1 MSDPLR
7 EQLVVVTG
15 ASGFIGRHL
24 TESLLAR
31 GVRVRGVTR
40 RPGTLARGIEEA
52 IVPDVLDR
60 EAVRRAVRGAGAV
73 VHLAA
78 RVHARRDGTG
88 DPRTECQRTNVEGT
102 SVLIEEAVAAEA
114 TKFVFASSVKAVANE
129 CDEALSPETP
139 PQPEDA
145 YGESKLEAE
154 RLIRVVAGQ
163 HGLSAPLLRLPVCYG
178 PGMKANMASLF
189 RAVERGIPLP
199 LASVK
204 NRRSFAYVGNAVGA
218 IESLLAAPLPGS
230 DVFYVS
236 DEEDLSTPELVRRVA
251 RSLGKPA
258 RLLPAPPGLL
268 RAGGSTW
275 GLLSRIAGLH
285 FSNESVTAVLGSLFV
300 DTSSLREMTG
310 FKPHISVDKGMSLT
324 AASYRA
330 GRAGRAG

>member
-1 MSDPLR
+1 MSDSLR
-7 EQLVVVTG
+7 GQLVVVTG

-24 TESLLAR
+24 TESLRAS

-40 RPGTLARGIEEA
+40 RPGTVVEGIEEA
-52 IVPDVLDR
+52 IVPGLLDR
-60 EAVRRAVRGAGAV
+60 EAIQRAVSGAAAV

-78 RVHARRDGTG
+78 RVHAQPDGAG
-88 DPRTECQRTNVEGT
+88 DPRAECQRTNVEGT
-102 SVLIEEAVAAEA
+102 SVLLEEAVAAGA
-114 TKFVFASSVKAVANE
+114 AKFVFASSVKAVTSQSN
-129 CDEALSPETP
+129 EALTADTP

-145 YGESKLEAE
+145 YGQSKLEAE
-154 RLIRVVAGQ
+154 RLIRVVAARQ
-163 HGLSAPLLRLPVCYG
+163 GLSAPLLRLPVCYG
-178 PGMKANMASLF
+178 PGMKANMAALF

-199 LASVK
+199 LASVR

-236 DEEDLSTPELVRRVA
+236 DEEDLSTPDLVRRVA
-251 RSLGKPA
+251 RSLGRPA
-258 RLLPAPPGLL
+258 RLLPVPPGLL

-285 FSNESVTAVLGSLFV
+285 FSSESVTAVLGSLFV

-310 FKPHISVDKGMSLT
+310 FKPPFSVDKGMSLT
-324 AASYRA
+324 AASFRA
-330 GRAGRAG
+330 GRSGKAE